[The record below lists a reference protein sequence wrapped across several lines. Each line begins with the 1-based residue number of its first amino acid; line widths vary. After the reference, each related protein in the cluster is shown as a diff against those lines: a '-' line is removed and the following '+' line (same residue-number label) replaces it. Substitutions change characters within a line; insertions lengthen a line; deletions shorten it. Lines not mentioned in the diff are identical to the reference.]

1 MVLKRSNRS
10 VFGRVIFYTLFVS
23 AGIIIVFNM
32 VFFLQTATELAILK
46 NAGQDKSTFPSLF
59 KEKRLQYAPTSE
71 GKVKLFLLTF
81 SFSIYRIKIIFSPFY
96 SKLEIKNFVPTCQTF
111 LSMNVINIESYSCLF
126 RSYVLQVQSG
136 LDSAV
141 LCRNQRVHEGNLP
154 LM

>member
-32 VFFLQTATELAILK
+32 VFVLQTATELAILK

-81 SFSIYRIKIIFSPFY
+81 SFSIYRIKIVFTPFC
-96 SKLEIKNFVPTCQTF
+96 SKLEIKI
-111 LSMNVINIESYSCLF
+111 LSRLARHF
-126 RSYVLQVQSG
+126 FQ
-136 LDSAV
+136 
-141 LCRNQRVHEGNLP
+141 
-154 LM
+154 